1 MPNDMYT
8 LKALAD
14 ELANNIIGGKIE
26 KINQP
31 EKDEIIF
38 FVHKDKTKILVV
50 SANANCPRIHITDE
64 KKDNPYVA
72 PAFLMLLRKRLQ
84 GARIEN
90 LRLVGY
96 DRIIRIDFKG
106 KNEMSDETKNILY
119 IELLGRYSNIILCD
133 ENEIIVEALR
143 HIYPENSFRCVLPKI
158 KYDLPPNAKLNPTE
172 TEKIVEVLRETASST
187 PIRKAILSN
196 VSGFS
201 ALTARELLFRLNID
215 ENDINVSHENIL
227 KISQAIKN
235 LFEVATTNEYDPCYR
250 LNETQEDFFVFPYL
264 HTNEKFSKTNTLNEA
279 VAICSLERDRKTRL
293 SNESKLVA
301 SAIKNAIKKTENA
314 LAQSKQ
320 RVFDAKDF
328 EQARIKGELITN
340 NIYQIQKG
348 ASSVEVYNYYD
359 DTNVIIPLDTQKT
372 PAQNAQA
379 YFKKYSKS
387 KKTVEIASE
396 QIKQAEKKLEYLY
409 SLKSCLDLCFLPA
422 EIEGIKQEAIMT
434 GILEVKVKKAEK
446 SKKSSALPPK
456 EYLYNGFKIFRGRN
470 NIDNENITFG
480 LSKDDDIWLHVK
492 DLHGAHVLVKSDGR
506 TVPNEVLQVAAEIA
520 GFYSEGKQSY
530 KVSVDY
536 CQKKYVKK
544 NPSGIK
550 GAVIYTNFKTA
561 YITPKQHLEF
571 ETNK

>member
-14 ELANNIIGGKIE
+14 ELANDIIGGKIE
-26 KINQP
+26 KVNQP

-38 FVHKDKTKILVV
+38 YIHKNKTKILVI

-72 PAFLMLLRKRLQ
+72 PAFLMLLRKKLQ

-90 LRLVGY
+90 LRLVGF

-106 KNEMSDETKNILY
+106 KNEMSDDTKNILY

-133 ENEIIVEALR
+133 EDEVIIESLR

-158 KYDLPPNAKLNPTE
+158 RYELPPNAKLSPTE
-172 TEKIVEVLRETASST
+172 TEKIAEVLAEVKNSPVLKT
-187 PIRKAILSN
+187 ILSN

-201 ALTARELLFRLNID
+201 TLTARELLFRLNID
-215 ENDINVSHENIL
+215 ENDFDVSRENALRIGEA
-227 KISQAIKN
+227 ISN
-235 LFEVATTNEYDPCYR
+235 LFEIAKRQDYAPCYR
-250 LNETQEDFFVFPYL
+250 LNETQEDFFVFPYH
-264 HTNEKFSKTNTLNEA
+264 HTNEHFSKTNTLNEA

-293 SNESKLVA
+293 LNESKLVA
-301 SAIKNAIKKTENA
+301 TAIKNAIKKTENA
-314 LAQSKQ
+314 LATSKQ
-320 RVFDAKDF
+320 RLFDAKDF

-348 ASSVEVYNYYD
+348 LASVEVYNYYD
-359 DTNVIIPLDTQKT
+359 DTTVKIPLDTQKT

-379 YFKKYSKS
+379 YFKKYAKS

-409 SLKSCLDLCFLPA
+409 SLRSCLELCFLPA
-422 EIEGIKQEAIMT
+422 EIEGIKQEAIMS

-446 SKKSSALPPK
+446 SKKPSALPPK
-456 EYLYNGFKIFRGRN
+456 EYSYQGFKILRGRN

-480 LSKDDDIWLHVK
+480 LSKEDDIWLHVK
-492 DLHGAHVLVKSDGR
+492 DLHGAHVLVKSEGR
-506 TVPNEVLQVAAEIA
+506 AIPNEVLQVASEIA
-520 GFYSEGKQSY
+520 GFYSEGKQSH

-536 CQKKYVKK
+536 CQKKFVKK
-544 NPSGIK
+544 NPNGVK
-550 GAVIYTNFKTA
+550 GAVVYTNYKTA
-561 YITPKQHLEF
+561 YVTPKQHIEL